1 MAEARSQSHPAT
13 AGDSGFT
20 LLEVLIAMTLT
31 SLVVVVALWLA
42 STDVVIA
49 RAAPEAADVQE
60 RARVAMALLE
70 SDIAS
75 AGGGIAH
82 GPLSG
87 SLARLLPAL
96 VPRRMGLTGADPP
109 SIART
114 DAMTMIVPAEIGWT
128 AETTMPVDGTAP
140 VVTVATGPP
149 CPIGPPFC
157 GIPAGTVV
165 LIVDGTGRH
174 ALYVVTDVAGS
185 SANLRALQ
193 TSAPAF
199 DAGAIVVPVESR
211 TYYFDRANRLLRRY
225 DEDASDTP
233 VVDDVVDV
241 RFEYLGDPS
250 PPLRPKPPAGQSNC
264 LYDADG
270 HVIASSSLAPQGGS
284 LAPLPLDMFT
294 DGPWCGDGDRQ
305 FDVDLMR
312 IRSVRLHVRV
322 QAALDR
328 FRAAGPPGVDF
339 RVPGTGR
346 TTGGLVPDLELT
358 AEIAPRSL
366 NLGR

>member
-1 MAEARSQSHPAT
+1 MVEARSHAAN
-13 AGDSGFT
+13 AGDAGFT

-31 SLVVVVALWLA
+31 SLVVVTALWMA

-49 RAAPEAADVQE
+49 RTAPEAVDVQE
-60 RARVAMALLE
+60 RARVAMALLA

-75 AGGGIAH
+75 AGGGIAY

-96 VPRRMGLTGADPP
+96 VPRRMGLAGAEP
-109 SIART
+109 SSTARA
-114 DAMTMIVPAEIGWT
+114 DAMTMVVPAETGWT
-128 AETTMPVDGTAP
+128 AETTLPVGGTAP
-140 VVTVATGPP
+140 LVTVAAGPP
-149 CPIGPPFC
+149 CPIGVPFC
-157 GIPAGTVV
+157 GIPVGTVV
-165 LIVDGTGRH
+165 LIVDGTGSH

-193 TSAPAF
+193 ASAPAF
-199 DAGAIVVPVESR
+199 DAGAVVVPVESR

-225 DEDASDTP
+225 DGDASDTP

-270 HVIASSSLAPQGGS
+270 HVIASSSSAVAPQGGS
-284 LAPLPLDMFT
+284 LAPLPLGMFT
-294 DGPWCGDGDRQ
+294 DGPWCGDGGRQ

>member
-1 MAEARSQSHPAT
+1 MVKARSHPAN
-13 AGDSGFT
+13 AGDAGFT

-31 SLVVVVALWLA
+31 SLVVVAALWMA

-70 SDIAS
+70 ADIAS

-87 SLARLLPAL
+87 SLARLLPAI
-96 VPRRMGLTGADPP
+96 VPRRMGLASADPA
-109 SIART
+109 SLARP
-114 DAMTMIVPAEIGWT
+114 DAMTMVVPTEIGWT
-128 AETTMPVDGTAP
+128 AETTTPVGGTTP
-140 VVTVATGPP
+140 LVTVAAGPS
-149 CPIGPPFC
+149 CPIGAPFC
-157 GIPAGTVV
+157 GIPAGAVV

-174 ALYVVTDVAGS
+174 ALYGVTDVTGS
-185 SANLRALQ
+185 SANLHALQ

-199 DAGAIVVPVESR
+199 DAGAVVVPVESR
-211 TYYFDRANRLLRRY
+211 TYYFDRTSRQLRRY
-225 DEDASDTP
+225 DGYASDTP

-250 PPLRPKPPAGQSNC
+250 PPLRPKPPPGQSNC
-264 LYDADG
+264 LYDGDG
-270 HVIASSSLAPQGGS
+270 HVIASLSSLAPQGGS
-284 LAPLPLDMFT
+284 LASLPLDMFT
-294 DGPWCGDGDRQ
+294 DGPWCGDADRQ

-312 IRSVRLHVRV
+312 IRSVRLRVRV
-322 QAALDR
+322 QAALDQ
-328 FRAAGPPGVDF
+328 FRPAGPPDVDF

-346 TTGGLVPDLELT
+346 PAGGLVSDLELA
-358 AEIAPRSL
+358 AEITPRSL
-366 NLGR
+366 NLDR